1 MASRVECAV
10 SILPITTIAAS
21 AGANAATDVIEP
33 DINKGLSASYS
44 VTIGASGGHTTVGYS
59 GGTVAYASA
68 PVSGDSPLQLGA
80 DNTAYKAIFIKHT
93 GFVYSSP
100 TALGAASTDSLNV
113 YLESVAALANYTTL
127 TIPPGG
133 AIVLPQLTALANC
146 GIHVRSSGSGTVA
159 VEYALII

>member
-10 SILPITTIAAS
+10 SILPITTIAAV

-44 VTIGASGGHTTVGYS
+44 VTIGASGGHATVGYS
-59 GGTVAYASA
+59 GGIVAYGNA
-68 PVSGDSPLQLGA
+68 PISGDSPLQLGS

-100 TALGAASTDSLNV
+100 TALGAASTENLNV
-113 YLESVAALANYTTL
+113 YLEADAALARYITL

-133 AIVLPQLTALANC
+133 AIVIPQITAIANC
-146 GIHVRSSGSGTVA
+146 GIHVRSAGSGTLA
-159 VEYALII
+159 VEYALIV